1 MGFFQKLGEA
11 MDHRNEK
18 FKWIRT
24 RLEARLNVY
33 FYLLITKRGYQGR
46 LEFDSDE
53 ETLDMHVS
61 IPSLGRDVCRYL
73 Y

>member
-1 MGFFQKLGEA
+1 
-11 MDHRNEK
+11 MDHRNKK
-18 FKWIRT
+18 FKCIRT
-24 RLEARLNVY
+24 RLEARLKVH
-33 FYLLITKRGYQGR
+33 FYLFMTKRGYQGR
-46 LEFDSDE
+46 FEFDNDE